1 MPTIILDNLI
11 VNDEPA
17 VSPPDRV
24 TQDYLN
30 LINLTD
36 INYTL
41 VWETSSYPSIKKTS
55 QLHNGRDIFN
65 SYYFMA

>member
-36 INYTL
+36 IN
-41 VWETSSYPSIKKTS
+41 
-55 QLHNGRDIFN
+55 
-65 SYYFMA
+65 

>member
-11 VNDEPA
+11 VNDEPG
-17 VSPPDRV
+17 VSPPDRIQ
-24 TQDYLN
+24 QDYLN
-30 LINLTD
+30 LINLPH

-41 VWETSSYPSIKKTS
+41 VWETSSYPFIRETR
-55 QLHNGRDIFN
+55 QLHIGRHTFN